1 MMNETSFHHLADQV
15 MAKIEQILEDF
26 NHQAAPQHS
35 IDYENDG
42 TVLTLLLS
50 DRSKIILNRQSALQ
64 QLWLATRCAGHH
76 FHYQEQ
82 QWRCIRTDS
91 SLGSVL
97 SEACAQQAGVTLAF
111 DGLVF

>member
-1 MMNETSFHHLADQV
+1 MNETQFHHLADQV
-15 MAKIEQILEDF
+15 MAQIEQILEDF
-26 NHQAAPQHS
+26 SQPAAPQHS

-42 TVLTLLLS
+42 SVLILLLN
-50 DRSKIILNRQSALQ
+50 DQSKIILNRQSALQ
-64 QLWLATRCAGHH
+64 QLWLAARSAGYH

-82 QWRCIRTDS
+82 QWRCIRTGR

-111 DGLVF
+111 DL